1 MRPKPPETPVCVAE
15 MAARIEDL
23 GVMDYNEVH
32 AMQLRCVD
40 NQLNGGDGDE
50 YIFMTEHPPV
60 YTMGKS
66 GTLTSLLK
74 SREEIADHGI
84 DIIGCERGGNITYHG
99 PGQLVVYP
107 VVNLRRRNL
116 SVTAF
121 VEMLEEVMIQTAADF
136 GVTAV
141 RDQRNRGVWVGDNKL
156 GSIGIRVRHGIS
168 FHGLALNVN
177 LAVEPFSWIRPCG
190 LTGVGVT
197 SLQIETHR
205 TVAMEK
211 VKKSM
216 HGHLIHYFGVAPED
230 DQ

>member
-197 SLQIETHR
+197 SLQIETNR
-205 TVAMEK
+205 TVAMEE

-216 HGHLIHYFGVAPED
+216 HGHLSQHFAVAMED
-230 DQ
+230 D

>member
-1 MRPKPPETPVCVAE
+1 MRPRPPETPVCAAE
-15 MAARIEDL
+15 MIARIEDL

-40 NQLNGGDGDE
+40 NQLNGSDGDE
-50 YIFMTEHPPV
+50 YVFMTEHPPV

-66 GTLTSLLK
+66 GTLSSLLK

-121 VEMLEEVMIQTAADF
+121 VEMLEEVMMRTAADF
-136 GVTAV
+136 GVTAG

-190 LTGVGVT
+190 LSGVGVT
-197 SLQIETHR
+197 SLQIEKNR
-205 TVAMEK
+205 AVAMEE

-216 HGHLIHYFGVAPED
+216 HGHLSYYFGVAMED